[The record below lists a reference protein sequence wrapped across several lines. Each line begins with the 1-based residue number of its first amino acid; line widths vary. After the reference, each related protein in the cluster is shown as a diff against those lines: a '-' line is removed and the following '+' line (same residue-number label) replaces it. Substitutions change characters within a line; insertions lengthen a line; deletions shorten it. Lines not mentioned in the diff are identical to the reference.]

1 MFQSKGNP
9 GEVLSRGT
17 YEETSPRI
25 LTCPAERGGLL
36 IELQSCNEQLLL
48 VNELKNRAGKYCLN
62 HLWG

>member
-48 VNELKNRAGKYCLN
+48 VNELKNRAGK
-62 HLWG
+62 